1 MMTGADERRLLHPD
15 AAWMYASPTS
25 TLEVGFF
32 GFLLAAPVRGRP
44 FLLRGDLRLATLG
57 AAAWTRLVDV
67 AVALPAETSAL

>member
-25 TLEVGFF
+25 TLEVGFC